1 MSSAIG
7 KGGQVPAGQ
16 TTTTTTQPSYM
27 YPYIGT
33 ALSQAG
39 SLLGGQAPQYYPGQ
53 QVAGFSDPQQQ
64 AFAGLSNIDTGLMQ
78 GSGNPY
84 EDAMFQQAAGATQ
97 NQLSGEFAGM
107 GRNAAAS
114 EPLRSEQLNNLATS
128 FYGNNYQNG
137 VNNAMNAGQ
146 NLLGIG
152 NQVQQEAQNQ
162 INANR
167 AKYNYY
173 QQLPYQQL
181 QQYEQ
186 FLQGVNPGAQS
197 SSPYY
202 VNPMANALGMGLAG
216 QQLYKGFQGKGGSG
230 LQPTDI
236 NSMIENDPNNPY
248 QPGYQFASQIPAT
261 G

>member
-1 MSSAIG
+1 MSSSLG
-7 KGGQVPAGQ
+7 KGGQAPAGQ
-16 TTTTTTQPSYM
+16 ATTTQTQPSYM

-39 SLLGGQAPQYYPGQ
+39 SLLGSNGPQYYPGQ
-53 QVAGFSDPQQQ
+53 TVAGFSDPQQQ
-64 AFAGLSNIDTGLMQ
+64 AFAGLTNIDTGLMQ

-84 EDAMFQQAAGATQ
+84 EDAMFHQAAGATQ

-114 EPLRSEQLNNLATS
+114 EPLRAEQLNNLATS
-128 FYGNNYQNG
+128 FYGNNYQND

-146 NLLGIG
+146 NLLGVG

-162 INANR
+162 INANV

-186 FLQGVNPGAQS
+186 FLQGVNPGQQTS
-197 SSPYY
+197 TPYFT
-202 VNPMANALGMGLAG
+202 NPTANALGMALAA
-216 QQLYKGFQGKGGSG
+216 QKLYQGYQGKGGSSG
-230 LQPTDI
+230 GGGGGV
-236 NSMIENDPNNPY
+236 DPY
-248 QPGYQFASQIPAT
+248 ASGDYSSPGGP

>member
-1 MSSAIG
+1 MSNSFG

-16 TTTTTTQPSYM
+16 TTTTQTPPSYM

-39 SLLGGQAPQYYPGQ
+39 DLLGGNGPQDYPGQ
-53 QVAGFSDPQQQ
+53 TVAGFSQPQQQ
-64 AFAGLSNIDTGLMQ
+64 AFARLTHLDKNLMQ

-84 EDAMFQQAAGATQ
+84 EDAMFSRMAGATQ

-114 EPLRSEQLNNLATS
+114 EPLRAEQLNNLATG
-128 FYGNNYQNG
+128 FYGGQYQND
-137 VNNAMNAGQ
+137 VNNALTAGQ
-146 NLLGIG
+146 NLLGVG

-162 INANR
+162 INANM

-181 QQYEQ
+181 QRYEQ
-186 FLQGVNPGAQS
+186 FLQGINPGSQS
-197 SSPYY
+197 STPYFT
-202 VNPMANALGMGLAG
+202 NPTANALSAAEAV
-216 QQLYKGFQGKGGSG
+216 QQLYKGYQGKGGTTPASTASSG
-230 LQPTDI
+230 
-236 NSMIENDPNNPY
+236 
-248 QPGYQFASQIPAT
+248 
-261 G
+261 

>member
-1 MSSAIG
+1 MSSALG
-7 KGGQVPAGQ
+7 KGGQTPAGQ
-16 TTTTTTQPSYM
+16 TTTTQTPPSYM

-39 SLLGGQAPQYYPGQ
+39 DLLGGKGPQYYPGQ
-53 QVAGFSDPQQQ
+53 TVAGFSQPQQQ
-64 AFAGLSNIDTGLMQ
+64 AFAGMTGLDKELMR

-84 EDAMFQQAAGATQ
+84 EDAMFSHMAGTTQ

-114 EPLRSEQLNNLATS
+114 EPLRAEQLNNLATG
-128 FYGNNYQNG
+128 FYGGQYQG
-137 VNNAMNAGQ
+137 DVNNAMAAGQ

-162 INANR
+162 IDANMQ
-167 AKYNYY
+167 KYNYY

-186 FLQGVNPGAQS
+186 FLQGISPGSQS
-197 SSPYY
+197 SAPYFT
-202 VNPMANALGMGLAG
+202 NPTANALGTALAV
-216 QQLYKGFQGKGGSG
+216 QQLYKGFQGKGGTTPASTTSSG
-230 LQPTDI
+230 
-236 NSMIENDPNNPY
+236 
-248 QPGYQFASQIPAT
+248 
-261 G
+261 